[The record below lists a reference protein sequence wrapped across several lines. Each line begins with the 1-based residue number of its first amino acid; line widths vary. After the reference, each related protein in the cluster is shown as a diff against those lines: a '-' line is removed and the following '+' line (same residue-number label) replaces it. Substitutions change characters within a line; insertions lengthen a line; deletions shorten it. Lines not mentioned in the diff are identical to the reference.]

1 LHLRDAVIE
10 HPDRAPACGMKHR
23 SLLIHHFCFKGK
35 FSTRIDFTKYTTQQ
49 WWMRRY
55 MQARHIDSA
64 CWKSVIILNEMHK
77 TDHGTLED
85 EEKY

>member
-1 LHLRDAVIE
+1 
-10 HPDRAPACGMKHR
+10 
-23 SLLIHHFCFKGK
+23 
-35 FSTRIDFTKYTTQQ
+35 
-49 WWMRRY
+49 